1 MTIAYKRGI
10 EIFPVYL
17 SRKTKIASRIVLP
30 NCVKKRTRFKANLF
44 VTNGTRKLAKK
55 EDRPIRIGTREVE
68 MTEPDK
74 TNTFA
79 ITTTLKKT
87 SARFAIPCE
96 SISFRI
102 SFDIN
107 TSSLFLFRI

>member
-1 MTIAYKRGI
+1 
-10 EIFPVYL
+10 
-17 SRKTKIASRIVLP
+17 
-30 NCVKKRTRFKANLF
+30 
-44 VTNGTRKLAKK
+44 
-55 EDRPIRIGTREVE
+55 

-96 SISFRI
+96 VTNFRI

-107 TSSLFLFRI
+107 TSSLFLFRT

>member
-1 MTIAYKRGI
+1 
-10 EIFPVYL
+10 
-17 SRKTKIASRIVLP
+17 
-30 NCVKKRTRFKANLF
+30 
-44 VTNGTRKLAKK
+44 
-55 EDRPIRIGTREVE
+55 

-79 ITTTLKKT
+79 ITMTLKKT

-96 SISFRI
+96 VTNFRI

-107 TSSLFLFRI
+107 TSSLFFFRT